1 MKAEVKKFDGMVVCD
16 ESITM
21 RDGTVL
27 AARVY
32 RLSKEGSYPVLYCG
46 SPYQYDT
53 DHLPD
58 SSVFPW
64 YEVGPLEWY
73 VKDQGY
79 AFVHL
84 DVRGS
89 GHSEGEWDPWS
100 VEEREDHREVLDW
113 IAAAEWCSGKIG
125 SYGQSYYCMTQW
137 LMAVSGTDKLACLG
151 AFDGACDYY
160 RHLTYRGGIANQ
172 FFNFWSNL
180 VTMSY
185 ATRMD
190 PTAPRRVM
198 RNPMPDIV
206 AHQTDD
212 EFWRSRSPVWD
223 LDTLDVPVYS
233 IGVWGKRDLH
243 LQGNLDAY
251 NLVKGDKKLLVI
263 NPDSVIAA
271 HHVFTTIDFHEEY
284 LLPFY
289 NYYLK
294 GDDNGWK
301 EKTPDVK
308 YWVYGKEQF
317 REDTTWPPSAI
328 NGKKSLYLSAGPTGS
343 ISSLNDGRLV
353 AEKPSGAQQPESAIV
368 AKGWLKASHRAID
381 DVMSEKLGRTMYSD
395 ERPKLLNPGQ
405 VYKLDICLT
414 GCAHLFRKGNRIRL
428 DVSNTDSGLTDGQ
441 FASIYHWEKVGT
453 DTYYHSQACPSRLIL
468 SKIQ

>member
-1 MKAEVKKFDGMVVCD
+1 
-16 ESITM
+16 
-21 RDGTVL
+21 
-27 AARVY
+27 
-32 RLSKEGSYPVLYCG
+32 
-46 SPYQYDT
+46 
-53 DHLPD
+53 
-58 SSVFPW
+58 
-64 YEVGPLEWY
+64 
-73 VKDQGY
+73 
-79 AFVHL
+79 
-84 DVRGS
+84 
-89 GHSEGEWDPWS
+89 
-100 VEEREDHREVLDW
+100 
-113 IAAAEWCSGKIG
+113 
-125 SYGQSYYCMTQW
+125 
-137 LMAVSGTDKLACLG
+137 
-151 AFDGACDYY
+151 
-160 RHLTYRGGIANQ
+160 
-172 FFNFWSNL
+172 
-180 VTMSY
+180 
-185 ATRMD
+185 
-190 PTAPRRVM
+190 M